1 MTFSSPYMDSTPIT
15 LRPNGSMTLPK
26 KLRDEFKTIHFMAM
40 KVDGGVMLRPIRE
53 EIEYYEKKDGT
64 VGLHFPYGIE
74 AGRLADMFDE
84 AIKDLEKEGQWKR
97 KKKLA
102 KSSRHRVHG

>member
-1 MTFSSPYMDSTPIT
+1 MYSTTIT

-26 KLRDEFKTIHFMAM
+26 KLRSKYETIHFVALE
-40 KVDGGVMLRPIRE
+40 VPEGVLLKPVRE
-53 EIEYYEKKDGT
+53 EIEYYEKPDGT

-84 AIKDLEKEGQWKR
+84 AIKKLEVEEKSKKR
-97 KKKLA
+97 KQHSRRKK
-102 KSSRHRVHG
+102 HG

>member
-1 MTFSSPYMDSTPIT
+1 MDSTPIT

-26 KLRDEFKTIHFMAM
+26 KLRDTFKTVHFMAM

-53 EIEYYEKKDGT
+53 EIEYYEKDDGT

-74 AGRLADMFDE
+74 AGRLAKMMRT
-84 AIKDLEKEGQWKR
+84 AIGELDKEKGWKKR
-97 KKKLA
+97 ASPKKRA
-102 KSSRHRVHG
+102 SRG

>member
-1 MTFSSPYMDSTPIT
+1 MYSTTIT

-26 KLRDEFKTIHFMAM
+26 KLRSKHQTIHYIAM
-40 KVDGGVMLRPIRE
+40 EVPEGVLLKPIE

-74 AGRLADMFDE
+74 AGRLAKMMR
-84 AIKDLEKEGQWKR
+84 AAMEKLDREKGWKKG
-97 KKKLA
+97 KKP
-102 KSSRHRVHG
+102 RVQRRQRG

>member
-1 MTFSSPYMDSTPIT
+1 MDSTPIT

-26 KLRDEFKTIHFMAM
+26 KLRDEFKTVHFMAM
-40 KVDGGVMLRPIRE
+40 KVDGGVMLKPIRE

-74 AGRLADMFDE
+74 AGKLADMMHA
-84 AIKDLEKEGQWKR
+84 AIEELDKEKAWKKKSVKAKR
-97 KKKLA
+97 K
-102 KSSRHRVHG
+102 RRG

>member
-1 MTFSSPYMDSTPIT
+1 MTFPIFSMYSTTIT

-26 KLRDEFKTIHFMAM
+26 KLRDEFTTIHFMAM

-53 EIEYYEKKDGT
+53 EIEYYEKSDGT

-74 AGRLADMFDE
+74 AGRLAKMMRVAIDE
-84 AIKDLEKEGQWKR
+84 LDQEKGW
-97 KKKLA
+97 KKKA
-102 KSSRHRVHG
+102 SSKKRASRG